1 MSHLNYHE
9 NAQGKSPRA
18 TQSKPKMSDDFFRAL
33 DMLPHCVWVSYEQGN
48 YANTLFQQY
57 LGYANQH
64 ISEQQWLKALHPED
78 AEHLLYLWQ
87 ESQKTGQ
94 KIEKECRIANAENQY
109 QWFLLIAQN
118 HRFENIDYWMVT
130 YTNIHE
136 RATKQRETA
145 DSLRAHTEMLD
156 VSVDCIKIV
165 RPDGTVSHMNR
176 SGCRA
181 LLGKEREKN
190 FGMKWLDLLPPEVRE
205 KGEVAIRAAVKGK
218 NARFTGMSVSGQ
230 NTQYWDNI
238 LTPVVNEQGETLNI
252 LCLSRDITAQR
263 VAEAKLRRSGE
274 VDELTGLMNRRTF
287 RRYFKKT
294 MTQQRD
300 KKQKMAFMLLDLDH
314 FKKVNDTLGH
324 AAGDHLLK
332 VLSRR
337 MSKILPENAYIAR
350 LGGDEFAVVV
360 KSFQDQ
366 SELEHIAQQLLL
378 QMEKQITYHGKHI
391 NCGMTIGCAIYPN
404 DANDILT
411 LMKCADT
418 ALNDLK
424 EDGRGGLRMFGK
436 AMFELNQQRTEQLIT
451 ARMVIWEHR
460 IEPFYQPK
468 YNLETAQLI
477 GFEALLRWKDESG
490 EYRPPSELFEAFN
503 DYEAASKISELMQTL
518 IFQDLQAWKKKG
530 LPLVPISINASP
542 VEFMRDNYAEKF
554 LRRLEAYQIPAEL
567 IEIEITEHTLAE
579 RGAEYVIR
587 AIHKLKNAGIL
598 ISLDDFGTGHSSLT
612 HLRDY
617 PVDNLKIDCAFIG
630 RIHTDQSIYA
640 IVEAIVK
647 LGPILS
653 LNIIAEGIETHEQFQ
668 TLKSLGCYAGQGYLF
683 SKAVNQQSA
692 SGLLME
698 HDMIV

>member
-1 MSHLNYHE
+1 MSHLNYRE
-9 NAQGKSPRA
+9 NAQGTSPRA
-18 TQSKPKMSDDFFRAL
+18 SSNSKLGDEFYRVL
-33 DMLPHCVWVSYEQGN
+33 EMLPHGVWVSHENNY
-48 YANTLFQQY
+48 YANHLLQKY
-57 LGYANQH
+57 LGTHSNQVTD
-64 ISEQQWLKALHPED
+64 IQWLKALHPED
-78 AEHLLYLWQ
+78 AEHMLYLWQ
-87 ESQKTGQ
+87 EAQKTGQ
-94 KIEKECRIANAENQY
+94 SIEKECRIANAKGEY
-109 QWFLLIAQN
+109 HWFLLMAKNQ
-118 HRFENIDYWMVT
+118 RYEQSDYWIIT
-130 YTNIHE
+130 YTDIHD
-136 RATKQRETA
+136 RSVKLRETA

-205 KGEVAIRAAVKGK
+205 KGEAAIRSAVKGK
-218 NARFTGMSVSGQ
+218 NARFTGMSVSANG
-230 NTQYWDNI
+230 TQYWDNI

-252 LCLSRDITAQR
+252 LCLSRDVTGQR
-263 VAEAKLRRSGE
+263 VAEAKLRLSSE
-274 VDELTGLMNRRTF
+274 VDELTGLINRRTF
-287 RRYFKKT
+287 RRYIKKSV
-294 MTQQRD
+294 QHARD
-300 KKQKMAFMLLDLDH
+300 KQHKLALMLIDLDH

-324 AAGDHLLK
+324 SAGDHLLK
-332 VLSRR
+332 VLAKRLQ
-337 MSKILPENAYIAR
+337 KHLPDNSCISR
-350 LGGDEFAVVV
+350 LGGDEFAVIIN
-360 KSFQDQ
+360 SFEDQ
-366 SELEHIAQQLLL
+366 VELDQIAQRLL
-378 QMEKQITYHGKHI
+378 QQMDKQITYAGKHI

-404 DANDILT
+404 DANDIPT
-411 LMKCADT
+411 LLKCADT

-468 YNLETAQLI
+468 YNLETKQLI
-477 GFEALLRWKDESG
+477 GFEALLRWKDEHG
-490 EYRPPSELFEAFN
+490 QYRPPSELFEAFN
-503 DYEAASKISELMQTL
+503 DYESASKISELMQTL
-518 IFQDLQAWKKKG
+518 IFKDLQAWKHKG

-554 LRRLEAYQIPAEL
+554 LRRLEAYEIPAHL

-587 AIHKLKNAGIL
+587 AIHKLKSAGIR

-617 PVDNLKIDCAFIG
+617 PVDNLKIDCDFIS
-630 RIHTDQSIYA
+630 RIHTDDSIYA

-653 LNIIAEGIETHEQFQ
+653 LKIIAEGIETTEQLQ
-668 TLKSLGCYAGQGYLF
+668 TLKLLGCYAGQGYLF
-683 SKAVNQQSA
+683 SKAVDQHQA
-692 SGLLME
+692 SGLLTE
-698 HDMIV
+698 HDVII